1 MAHEGDKESLCML
14 REALAIIECVASGS
28 GPLAAAS
35 PGTVRRADALLGV
48 CPLPPC
54 ILRHAAPADD
64 PVLRP
69 THPDF
74 KVTADALSRMLNF
87 LSDEVSVDEVLEAL
101 KKCDDGSTFLTSVR
115 QLCGHA
121 GYHVR
126 HSRDGANNVIP
137 PAGPDTPVGRFGTS
151 AVVVSLVLLASGS
164 GPFAVE
170 AKAAVL
176 AILVAVDTFNDL
188 LEQEST
194 NELVKSHLEVA
205 LDGEIIGNRRYLP
218 LHGDRYNSIPKGDV
232 RNAVYELKRVCA
244 LAIAVILRVGGFAD
258 GNTPDLDSMTIL
270 IGDAKEQLQ
279 HFDVLFLRQL
289 VMLLSAGL
297 STLVFPVLPRALCE
311 TSDMAMRRIG
321 AMCNETVPRL
331 THRGEFRISH
341 FESLVYVTNACGLL
355 SSTSPSHRGDLQ
367 YSHLIDGVCPAG
379 LAGIIE
385 SSGLHNGPGPKAI
398 STTEL
403 LPVTAS
409 DSSSAIVETPA
420 IRTDVPISR
429 NTPAF
434 LALEVESYKCLPDAV
449 THVSKSG
456 RTTAPRMTL
465 FCTMKPSDIEYRKGK
480 AMLCREGDTNSEQHR
495 EEVVLD
501 NLGLYDSLPAC
512 YIKCF
517 ERGYREMPRFLYYAD
532 SKRYRI
538 TYALLKAWTQSKD
551 GNNEFA
557 ADGRRKIVLISA
569 AFRAVFAEEAPA
581 SRYAEEGLRLAE
593 EMVPL
598 SACEDGPL
606 SDSEA

>member
-14 REALAIIECVASGS
+14 REALAIIERVAAGS

-87 LSDEVSVDEVLEAL
+87 LSDEVSVDEVLEEL

-176 AILVAVDTFNDL
+176 AILVAVDTFNEL
-188 LEQEST
+188 LELEST
-194 NELVKSHLEVA
+194 NARVRRHLKAA
-205 LDGEIIGNRRYLP
+205 LDGEIIGDRRYLP
-218 LHGDRYNSIPKGDV
+218 LHGVKYDGIPNGDV
-232 RNAVYELKRVCA
+232 REAVYELKRVCA
-244 LAIAVILRVGGFAD
+244 LAIDVILRAGGFAD

-321 AMCNETVPRL
+321 AMCNETVPPL
-331 THRGEFRISH
+331 THRGEYRISH

-355 SSTSPSHRGDLQ
+355 SSTSPSHCGDLQ

-385 SSGLHNGPGPKAI
+385 SSGLHNGPKAI
-398 STTEL
+398 TTEL

-409 DSSSAIVETPA
+409 SSAIVETPV

-434 LALEVESYKCLPDAV
+434 LALEIEPYKCLPEAV
-449 THVSKSG
+449 THFSKQG
-456 RTTAPRMTL
+456 RTAAPRMTL
-465 FCTMKPSDIEYRKGK
+465 FCTMKPSDTEYRKGK
-480 AMLCREGDTNSEQHR
+480 AMLCREGDTYSEQHR

-517 ERGYREMPRFLYYAD
+517 ERGYREMPRFLYHAD

-538 TYALLKAWTQSKD
+538 TYALLKAWTQSKHGD
-551 GNNEFA
+551 RDLA
-557 ADGRRKIVLISA
+557 AGGRRKIVLISA

-581 SRYAEEGLRLAE
+581 SRNAEEGLRLAE

-598 SACEDGPL
+598 SACEGHDAL